1 MSPLLFWDWVGQKFI
16 DSKTVENSYQGQ
28 SHIKPSIIMT
38 SEKPIHTVILD
49 AGPIIR
55 GEPGI
60 SSLLQQ
66 CEEIVSTPEVIR
78 EIRDEATRSR
88 LQTTLLPFLTLKSPN
103 PHSVKVITDFARKTG
118 DLAVLSKVDI
128 HLLALSYEIECEKN
142 GGDWRLRSTPG
153 QKRTNGPS
161 PAKIEAEAAAEKE
174 AAENAEGEV
183 TNLVEPTTEALVTEG
198 GPVRIVGDLS
208 TANPM
213 HLDQPVQ
220 AISDSAK
227 NLQETSEPVPIATNP
242 EPAAPESVVTDS
254 TISAATA
261 PESMSESIMPEVT
274 VLASMVPESSIQE
287 LPVKAELSKPVVP
300 QSLVVATPEAPQESP
315 LSLPVQELI
324 SIPDH
329 ATTSIEELSQK
340 VGSIPVSDNTAS
352 ASEDSE
358 SEGWI
363 TPSNLKKKQVEDT
376 RHSNSTNTAPA
387 KMQVATITGDYAMQN
402 VLLQMNL
409 NLLSPTLN
417 RIRNIKT
424 FVLRCHACFNIVKDT
439 TKQFCP
445 RCGKPTLTRVS
456 CTTDSN
462 GEFKLHLKKNM
473 QWNHR
478 GDRFSIPKP
487 VAGASNGKVAG
498 GGKNGWGNG
507 LILAEDQKEFVRGNE
522 EGKRLKQRDLMD
534 EDYLPGILTG
544 DRRVGTGKMKVGAG
558 RNINSKKR

>member
-1 MSPLLFWDWVGQKFI
+1 
-16 DSKTVENSYQGQ
+16 
-28 SHIKPSIIMT
+28 MT

-88 LQTTLLPFLTLKSPN
+88 LQTTLLPFLTLRSPN

-142 GGDWRLRSTPG
+142 GGDWRLRSSPG

-161 PAKIEAEAAAEKE
+161 PAKIEAEAAAKKE

-183 TNLVEPTTEALVTEG
+183 TNLVEPTTEALMTEG
-198 GPVRIVGDLS
+198 GPVGIVGDLS

-220 AISDSAK
+220 AVSDSAE
-227 NLQETSEPVPIATNP
+227 NLQETSESAL
-242 EPAAPESVVTDS
+242 ESVVTDS

-261 PESMSESIMPEVT
+261 SESLSESIIPEVT
-274 VLASMVPESSIQE
+274 VPASIVPESLVQE
-287 LPVKAELSKPVVP
+287 LPVKAELSTPVVP
-300 QSLVVATPEAPQESP
+300 QLPVLATPEAPQESP
-315 LSLPVQELI
+315 SSLPVQELI

-340 VGSIPVSDNTAS
+340 LGSTPLSDNTAS
-352 ASEDSE
+352 EDSD

-507 LILAEDQKEFVRGNE
+507 LIFAEDQKEFLRGNE

-558 RNINSKKR
+558 RNVNSKKR

>member
-1 MSPLLFWDWVGQKFI
+1 MSATL
-16 DSKTVENSYQGQ
+16 SN
-28 SHIKPSIIMT
+28 MT

-49 AGPIIR
+49 AAPIIR

-60 SSLLQQ
+60 SSLLLQ

-88 LQTTLLPFLTLKSPN
+88 LQTTLIPFLILRTPN

-142 GGDWRLRSTPG
+142 GGDWRLRSVPG

-161 PAKIEAEAAAEKE
+161 PGKVEADAAAKKE
-174 AAENAEGEV
+174 ATEKAEGDFSNAENSIPE
-183 TNLVEPTTEALVTEG
+183 LVIAEG
-198 GPVRIVGDLS
+198 GPVGP
-208 TANPM
+208 TAASAEPV
-213 HLDQPVQ
+213 LPDQPVEVETKTTDELPAEPSQ
-220 AISDSAK
+220 VTENVDPVPEEPTTATISELAVPETSTSEAASLETPISDTT
-227 NLQETSEPVPIATNP
+227 NSEPTEVPAPTASDP
-242 EPAAPESVVTDS
+242 TTAALETPKSAES
-254 TISAATA
+254 
-261 PESMSESIMPEVT
+261 
-274 VLASMVPESSIQE
+274 Q
-287 LPVKAELSKPVVP
+287 
-300 QSLVVATPEAPQESP
+300 VAKTEESP
-315 LSLPVQELI
+315 PELAQDTL

-329 ATTSIEELSQK
+329 ATASIEQLSQQL
-340 VGSIPVSDNTAS
+340 GSTPLADNAPS
-352 ASEDSE
+352 DSE
-358 SEGWI
+358 SEDGWI
-363 TPSNLKKKQVEDT
+363 TPSNLKKKQQEDT
-376 RHSNSTNTAPA
+376 RNVNSTNTAPA

-409 NLLSPTLN
+409 NLLSPTLD
-417 RIRNIKT
+417 RIRNIRT

-439 TKQFCP
+439 SKQFCP
-445 RCGKPTLTRVS
+445 RCGKDTLTRVS
-456 CTTDSN
+456 CTTDAN

-487 VAGASNGKVAG
+487 VAGASNGKVVG

-507 LILAEDQKEFVRGNE
+507 LIFAEDQKEFVRGNE

-544 DRRVGTGKMKVGAG
+544 DRRAGTGKMKVGAG
-558 RNINSKKR
+558 RNVNSKKR